1 MAIIIVIGCLAV
13 LIYIYLGY
21 PVLIWLLARFS
32 GKPVRK
38 DYETAIPSCSV
49 VISVYHEGGALLQKV
64 ESILGSSAIGSVRE
78 IVIGFDGPSG
88 GDESLPEA
96 LEAIPRKW
104 FAGMPGDGRGTA
116 VPVLRVIAFPERRGK
131 AAVLNDLVP
140 LTCGDILVMMDARQA
155 VHPAA
160 IGQLMANFA
169 DETVGVVSGELVFR
183 NEGMLHQDGA
193 VQQGVGFYWQYEKF
207 IRRCEG
213 RFRSVPGATGALY
226 AIRRRWF
233 KPIPA
238 GTLLDDVAIP
248 MQAVVAGGRC
258 IFEPAAVV
266 YDVVSITS
274 GQESLRKRRTIAGVA
289 QLMHVYPEWLL
300 PWRNPI
306 WFEYVSHKLLRLVS
320 PFLLAGLFFFNL
332 ALLDRPVF
340 LLLFV
345 LQGLFYVA
353 ALAGTVAQRCGRKAG
368 YLGVPVMFVAL
379 NITTVLALWDAF
391 QGRYNAA
398 WKK

>member
-1 MAIIIVIGCLAV
+1 MDVAVVICIAGLA
-13 LIYIYLGY
+13 YIYAGY
-21 PVLIWLLARFS
+21 PALIWLLATLYPRT
-32 GKPVRK
+32 GAKRGAGAK
-38 DYETAIPSCSV
+38 LQCTV
-49 VISVYHEGGALLQKV
+49 VMAAYHEGRALDRKVKSIV
-64 ESILGSSAIGSVRE
+64 ESTDLDSILE
-78 IVIGFDGPSG
+78 IVIGLDGPPT
-88 GDESLPEA
+88 ESDPTSEQLQ
-96 LEAIPRKW
+96 AIARRKVEETVRN
-104 FAGMPGDGRGTA
+104 GRMCR
-116 VPVLRVIAFPERRGK
+116 VPQVRVIVFPERRGK
-131 AAVLNDLVP
+131 AAVLCELVP
-140 LTCGDILVMMDARQA
+140 MAGGDILVMMDARQA

-183 NEGMLHQDGA
+183 NEGMPPQAGA
-193 VQQGVGFYWQYEKF
+193 VQQGVGFYWQYEKW

-226 AIRRRWF
+226 AIRRRFF

-289 QLMHVYPEWLL
+289 QLMRLYPEWLI

-306 WFEYVSHKLLRLVS
+306 WFEYVSHKLSRLVS
-320 PFLLAGLFFFNL
+320 PILLAGLFFFNL
-332 ALLDRPVF
+332 ALLDRPMF
-340 LLLFV
+340 LLLFM
-345 LQGLFYVA
+345 LQVFFYVA
-353 ALAGTVAQRCGRKAG
+353 ALAGIVAQRCGWKAG

-379 NITTVLALWDAF
+379 NVTTVLALWDAF